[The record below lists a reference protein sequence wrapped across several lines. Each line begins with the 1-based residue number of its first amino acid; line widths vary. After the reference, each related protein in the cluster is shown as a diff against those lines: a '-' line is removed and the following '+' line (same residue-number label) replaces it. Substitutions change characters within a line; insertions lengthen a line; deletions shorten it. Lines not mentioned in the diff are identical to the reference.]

1 MALNLVLVPQRQSAK
16 GMALAWGEM
25 EGVQSFHVFVA
36 QKRLSPEELE
46 AAQLKG
52 GTDECLVAKV
62 GPEVKSVV
70 DDVTPQGEPRFYGV
84 AMVFPDGA
92 VKPARF
98 RALPDGATGESFALS
113 TVKAGAARPRPG
125 ATARPGGAAPAGNAG
140 PKAGGEEDP
149 LEARKR
155 AQREAR
161 MRAIAGA
168 PPTEPP
174 AAAAPPAAPPPPARA
189 ATPPVRAAPPPA
201 EAPSR
206 AAESTR
212 AAAPAPVSAGPPAE
226 DPLEARKRQ
235 QAAARAAREGG
246 EPPAPASSEAPP
258 PPSSIPLEEE
268 LEVRMSGAGQTWDG
282 LRIHWERDPRAAA
295 YEVIASD
302 HQIFGEELKDA
313 LAGRADFTTAVAV
326 APSVSAVIDNV
337 TAREARGWYAVLVRY
352 RDGKRKPHP
361 FQVGDAAT
369 SGKAVA
375 PFLNSNRTSE
385 VRAEAEGMV
394 EEAREQWRRWRSE
407 QDGGARREAKRLVQ
421 DALLVFPGL
430 PSAKALADE
439 MG

>member
-113 TVKAGAARPRPG
+113 TVKAGAAKPRPG

-174 AAAAPPAAPPPPARA
+174 A
-189 ATPPVRAAPPPA
+189 
-201 EAPSR
+201 
-206 AAESTR
+206 
-212 AAAPAPVSAGPPAE
+212 
-226 DPLEARKRQ
+226 
-235 QAAARAAREGG
+235 
-246 EPPAPASSEAPP
+246 PASSEAPP
-258 PPSSIPLEEE
+258 PPSSLPLEEE

-375 PFLNSNRTSE
+375 PFLNANRTSE

-394 EEAREQWRRWRSE
+394 EEAREQWRRWKSE